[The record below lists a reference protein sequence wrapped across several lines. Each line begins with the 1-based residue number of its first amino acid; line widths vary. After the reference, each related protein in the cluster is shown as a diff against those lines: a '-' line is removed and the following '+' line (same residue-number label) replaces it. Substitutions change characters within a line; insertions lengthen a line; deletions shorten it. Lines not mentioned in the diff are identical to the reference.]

1 MKVLQKFPDTITI
14 ILVIT
19 ILFIGL
25 TWVIPAGE
33 FDRTFSDNT
42 EKIVAG
48 SYKQVEA
55 SPQGIT
61 AFLSSPIKGFISA
74 SQIIAFVFLVGGAFA
89 IINSTGAINA
99 GLFNVIQFS
108 HKKPKYKIFIVPF
121 LIVLFSFAGATFGMS
136 EEILIFILITVP
148 MAKAMGYDAIVGAAI
163 PIVGTGVGFG
173 GAFSNPFT
181 IGIAQGIAQIPL
193 FSGMEY
199 RIFVWFV
206 LTTIACI
213 VITHYAFVIERKPEK
228 SLMYGIDS
236 DKEQTQ
242 DIPTSDFELNNTRKL
257 ILIALIAAI
266 VILIY
271 GVSNFEW
278 YINEIAGLFIA
289 LAIFV
294 SILYRLPISKA
305 IDSFVDGAKDMMTAA
320 LVIGLA
326 KGLLIITQEGKII
339 DTILNSI
346 VSITQHTPPAVS
358 AECIFFFQSFLNF
371 FIPSGSGQ
379 ASLTMPI
386 IIPICDVSGISRQM
400 AVLTFQLGDGFTNLI
415 IPTSGVTMGALTLA
429 KIPYSKWFKW
439 MLPRMFL
446 FLIASMLLILP
457 PLFLFKW

>member
-1 MKVLQKFPDTITI
+1 MKLIQKFPDTITI

-33 FDRTFSDNT
+33 FERSMTNNT
-42 EKIVAG
+42 EKIIAG
-48 SYKQVEA
+48 SYKHVAA
-55 SPQGIT
+55 SPQGIK
-61 AFLSSPIKGFISA
+61 AFLEAPIKGFISA
-74 SQIIAFVFLVGGAFA
+74 SQIIAFVFLVGGAFS
-89 IINSTGAINA
+89 IINLTGAINA
-99 GLFNVIQFS
+99 GLFNVIEFS
-108 HKKPKYKIFIVPF
+108 QKKPKHKVFIIPF
-121 LIVLFSFAGATFGMS
+121 LIILFSFAGATFGMS

-181 IGIAQGIAQIPL
+181 IGIAQGIAQIPI

-206 LTTIACI
+206 LTTCACA
-213 VITHYAFVIERKPEK
+213 VITHYAIKIQKDPQK
-228 SLMYGIDS
+228 SLLYGFAD
-236 DKEQTQ
+236 DKEKNNVEV
-242 DIPTSDFELNNTRKL
+242 SDFKLNGARKI
-257 ILIALIAAI
+257 ILYALFVTIL
-266 VILIY
+266 ILIY
-271 GVSNFEW
+271 GVSNYDW
-278 YINEIAGLFIA
+278 YINEIAALFLA

-294 SILYRLPISKA
+294 SIIYRMSVSKA
-305 IDSFVDGAKDMMTAA
+305 VDAFVCGAKDMMTAA

-326 KGLLIITQEGKII
+326 KGLLIIAQEGKII

-346 VSITQHTPPAVS
+346 VAITQNTPTAVS

-386 IIPICDVSGISRQM
+386 IIPICDASEISRQM

-415 IPTSGVTMGALTLA
+415 IPTSGVTMGALSLA

-439 MLPRMFL
+439 MLPRML
-446 FLIASMLLILP
+446 VFLIASMLLILP
-457 PLFLFKW
+457 PLYLFNW

>member
-1 MKVLQKFPDTITI
+1 MKLIQKFPDTITI

-33 FDRTFSDNT
+33 FDRSVVNNT
-42 EKIVAG
+42 EKIIAG
-48 SYKQVEA
+48 SYKHVEA
-55 SPQGIT
+55 APQGIK
-61 AFLSSPIKGFISA
+61 AFLEAPIKGFISA
-74 SQIIAFVFLVGGAFA
+74 SQIIAFVFLVGGAFS
-89 IINSTGAINA
+89 IINLTGAINA
-99 GLFNVIQFS
+99 GLFNVIEFS
-108 HKKPKYKIFIVPF
+108 QKKPKHKIFIVPF
-121 LIVLFSFAGATFGMS
+121 LIILFSFAGATFGMS

-181 IGIAQGIAQIPL
+181 IGIAQGIAQIPI

-206 LTTIACI
+206 LTTCACA
-213 VITHYAFVIERKPEK
+213 VITHYAIKIEKNPQKSLLFGIADEKEK
-228 SLMYGIDS
+228 SS
-236 DKEQTQ
+236 VEA
-242 DIPTSDFELNNTRKL
+242 SDFKLDGRRKI
-257 ILIALIAAI
+257 ILYALFASIL
-266 VILIY
+266 ILIY
-271 GVSNFEW
+271 GVSNYDW
-278 YINEIAGLFIA
+278 YINEISALFLA

-294 SILYRLPISKA
+294 SIIYRMSMSKA
-305 IDSFVDGAKDMMTAA
+305 IDAFVLGAKDMMTAA

-326 KGLLIITQEGKII
+326 KGLLIIAQEGRII

-346 VSITQHTPPAVS
+346 VAITQNTPTAVS

-386 IIPICDVSGISRQM
+386 IIPICDASEISRQM

-415 IPTSGVTMGALTLA
+415 IPTSGVTMGALSLA

-439 MLPRMFL
+439 MLPRML
-446 FLIASMLLILP
+446 VFLIASMLLILP
-457 PLFLFKW
+457 PLYLFNW

>member
-1 MKVLQKFPDTITI
+1 MKLIQKFPDTITI

-19 ILFIGL
+19 VLFIGL

-33 FDRTFSDNT
+33 FDRTITNNT
-42 EKIVAG
+42 EKIIAG
-48 SYKQVEA
+48 SYKHVA
-55 SPQGIT
+55 SSPQGIK
-61 AFLSSPIKGFISA
+61 AFLEAPIKGFISA
-74 SQIIAFVFLVGGAFA
+74 SQIIAFVFLVGGAFS
-89 IINSTGAINA
+89 IINLTGAINA

-108 HKKPKYKIFIVPF
+108 QKRPKHKIFIVPF
-121 LIVLFSFAGATFGMS
+121 LVVLFSFAGATFGMS

-148 MAKAMGYDAIVGAAI
+148 MAKVMGYDAIVGAAI

-181 IGIAQGIAQIPL
+181 IGIAQGIAQIPI

-206 LTTIACI
+206 LTTCACA
-213 VITHYAFVIERKPEK
+213 VITHYAIKIEKNPQK
-228 SLMYGIDS
+228 SLLSGITDE
-236 DKEQTQ
+236 KESNQEV
-242 DIPTSDFELNNTRKL
+242 PDFKLDGRRKI
-257 ILIALIAAI
+257 ILYALFASIF
-266 VILIY
+266 ILIY
-271 GVSNFEW
+271 GVSNYDW
-278 YINEIAGLFIA
+278 YINEIAALFLA

-294 SILYRLPISKA
+294 AIIYRMSMSTA
-305 IDSFVDGAKDMMTAA
+305 IDAFVLGAKDMMTAA

-326 KGLLIITQEGKII
+326 KGLLIIAQEGKII

-346 VSITQHTPPAVS
+346 VAITQNTPTAVS

-386 IIPICDVSGISRQM
+386 IIPICDASEISRQM

-415 IPTSGVTMGALTLA
+415 IPTSGVTMGALSLA

-439 MLPRMFL
+439 MLPRML
-446 FLIASMLLILP
+446 VFLIASMLLILP
-457 PLFLFKW
+457 PLYLFNW

>member
-1 MKVLQKFPDTITI
+1 MKLLQKFPDTITI

-33 FDRTFSDNT
+33 FDRSHGNNT
-42 EKIVAG
+42 EKIIAG
-48 SYKQVEA
+48 SYKHVAA
-55 SPQGIT
+55 SPQGIK
-61 AFLSSPIKGFISA
+61 AFLEAPIKGFISA
-74 SQIIAFVFLVGGAFA
+74 SQIIAFVFLVGGAFS
-89 IINSTGAINA
+89 IINLTGAINA
-99 GLFNVIQFS
+99 GLFNVIEFS
-108 HKKPKYKIFIVPF
+108 QKKPKHKIFIIPF
-121 LIVLFSFAGATFGMS
+121 LIILFSFAGATFGLS

-181 IGIAQGIAQIPL
+181 IGIAQGIAQIPI

-206 LTTIACI
+206 LTTCACT
-213 VITHYAFVIERKPEK
+213 VITHYAIKIEKNPEK
-228 SLMYGIDS
+228 SLLFGSTDE
-236 DKEQTQ
+236 KEKSSLEV
-242 DIPTSDFELNNTRKL
+242 SDFKLDGSRKI
-257 ILIALIAAI
+257 ILYALFASII
-266 VILIY
+266 ILIY
-271 GVSNFEW
+271 GVSNYDW
-278 YINEIAGLFIA
+278 YINEIAALFLA

-294 SILYRLPISKA
+294 SIIYRMSMSKA
-305 IDSFVDGAKDMMTAA
+305 IDAFVSGAKDMMTAA

-326 KGLLIITQEGKII
+326 KGLLIIAQEGKII

-346 VSITQHTPPAVS
+346 VSITQDTPKAIS

-386 IIPICDVSGISRQM
+386 IIPICDASEISRQM

-415 IPTSGVTMGALTLA
+415 IPTSGVTMGALSLA

-439 MLPRMFL
+439 MLPRML
-446 FLIASMLLILP
+446 VFLIASMLLILP
-457 PLFLFKW
+457 PLYLFNW

>member
-1 MKVLQKFPDTITI
+1 MKLIQKFPDTITI
-14 ILVIT
+14 IFVIT

-33 FDRTFSDNT
+33 FDRSHASNS
-42 EKIVAG
+42 EKIIAG
-48 SYKQVEA
+48 SYKHVEV
-55 SPQGIT
+55 SPQGLK
-61 AFLSSPIKGFISA
+61 AFLEAPIKGFISA
-74 SQIIAFVFLVGGAFA
+74 SQIIAFVFLVGGAFS
-89 IINSTGAINA
+89 IINMTGAINA
-99 GLFNVIQFS
+99 GLFNVIEFS
-108 HKKPKYKIFIVPF
+108 QKKPKHKIFIIPF
-121 LIVLFSFAGATFGMS
+121 LIILFSFAGATFGMS

-181 IGIAQGIAQIPL
+181 IGIAQGIAQIPI

-206 LTTIACI
+206 LTACACA
-213 VITHYAFVIERKPEK
+213 VITHYAVKIEKNPQK
-228 SLMYGIDS
+228 SLLFGIS
-236 DKEQTQ
+236 EEKENSN
-242 DIPTSDFELNNTRKL
+242 IEVSDFKLDSGRKI
-257 ILIALIAAI
+257 ILYALFASII
-266 VILIY
+266 ILIY
-271 GVSNFEW
+271 GVSNYDW
-278 YINEIAGLFIA
+278 YINEIAALFLA

-294 SILYRLPISKA
+294 SIIYRMSMSTA
-305 IDSFVDGAKDMMTAA
+305 IDAFVSGAKDMMTAA

-326 KGLLIITQEGKII
+326 KGLLIIAQEGKII

-346 VSITQHTPPAVS
+346 VSITQDTPKAIS

-386 IIPICDVSGISRQM
+386 IIPICDASEISRQM

-415 IPTSGVTMGALTLA
+415 IPTSGVTMGALSLA

-439 MLPRMFL
+439 MLPRML
-446 FLIASMLLILP
+446 VFLIASMLLILP
-457 PLFLFKW
+457 PLYLFNW

>member
-1 MKVLQKFPDTITI
+1 MKLIQKFPDTITI

-19 ILFIGL
+19 VLFIGL

-33 FDRTFSDNT
+33 FDRTITNNT
-42 EKIVAG
+42 EKIIAG
-48 SYKQVEA
+48 SYKHVA
-55 SPQGIT
+55 SSPQGIK
-61 AFLSSPIKGFISA
+61 AFLEAPIKGFISA
-74 SQIIAFVFLVGGAFA
+74 SQIIAFVFLVGGAFS
-89 IINSTGAINA
+89 IINLTGAINA
-99 GLFNVIQFS
+99 GLYNVIQFS
-108 HKKPKYKIFIVPF
+108 QKRPKHKIFIVPF
-121 LIVLFSFAGATFGMS
+121 LVVLFSFAGATFGMS

-148 MAKAMGYDAIVGAAI
+148 MAKVMGYDAIVGAAI

-181 IGIAQGIAQIPL
+181 IGIAQGIAQIPI

-206 LTTIACI
+206 LTTCACA
-213 VITHYAFVIERKPEK
+213 VITHYAIKIEKNPQK
-228 SLMYGIDS
+228 SLLFGITDE
-236 DKEQTQ
+236 KESNQEV
-242 DIPTSDFELNNTRKL
+242 PDFKLDGRRKI
-257 ILIALIAAI
+257 ILYALFASIF
-266 VILIY
+266 ILIY
-271 GVSNFEW
+271 GVSNYDW
-278 YINEIAGLFIA
+278 YINEIAALFLA

-294 SILYRLPISKA
+294 AIIYRMSMSTA
-305 IDSFVDGAKDMMTAA
+305 IDAFVLGAKDMMTAA

-326 KGLLIITQEGKII
+326 KGLLIIAQEGKII

-346 VSITQHTPPAVS
+346 VAITQNTPTAVS

-386 IIPICDVSGISRQM
+386 IIPICDASEISRQM

-415 IPTSGVTMGALTLA
+415 IPTSGVTMGALSLA

-439 MLPRMFL
+439 MLPRML
-446 FLIASMLLILP
+446 VFLIASMLLILP
-457 PLFLFKW
+457 PLYLFNW

>member
-1 MKVLQKFPDTITI
+1 MKLIQKFPDTITI

-19 ILFIGL
+19 VLFIGL

-33 FDRTFSDNT
+33 FDRTITNNT
-42 EKIVAG
+42 EKIIAG
-48 SYKQVEA
+48 SYKHVA
-55 SPQGIT
+55 SSPQGIK
-61 AFLSSPIKGFISA
+61 AFLEAPIKGFISA
-74 SQIIAFVFLVGGAFA
+74 SQIIAFVFLVGGAFS
-89 IINSTGAINA
+89 IINLTGAINA

-108 HKKPKYKIFIVPF
+108 QKRPKHKIFIVPF
-121 LIVLFSFAGATFGMS
+121 LVVLFSFAGATFGMS

-148 MAKAMGYDAIVGAAI
+148 MAKVMGYDAIVGAAI

-181 IGIAQGIAQIPL
+181 IGIAQGIAQIPI

-206 LTTIACI
+206 LTTCACA
-213 VITHYAFVIERKPEK
+213 VITHYAIKIEKNPQK
-228 SLMYGIDS
+228 SLLFGITDE
-236 DKEQTQ
+236 KESNQEV
-242 DIPTSDFELNNTRKL
+242 PDFKLDGRRKI
-257 ILIALIAAI
+257 ILYALFASIF
-266 VILIY
+266 ILIY
-271 GVSNFEW
+271 GVSNYDW
-278 YINEIAGLFIA
+278 YINEIAALFLA

-294 SILYRLPISKA
+294 AIIYRMSMSTA
-305 IDSFVDGAKDMMTAA
+305 IDAFVLGAKDMMTAA

-326 KGLLIITQEGKII
+326 KGLLIIAQEGKII

-346 VSITQHTPPAVS
+346 VAITQNTPTAVS

-386 IIPICDVSGISRQM
+386 IIPICDASEISRQM

-415 IPTSGVTMGALTLA
+415 IPTSGVTMGALSLA

-439 MLPRMFL
+439 MLPRML
-446 FLIASMLLILP
+446 VFLIASMLLILP
-457 PLFLFKW
+457 PLYLFNW

>member
-1 MKVLQKFPDTITI
+1 MKFIQKFPDTITI

-19 ILFIGL
+19 LLFIGL

-33 FDRTFSDNT
+33 FDRLKVNNT
-42 EKIVAG
+42 EKIIAG
-48 SYKQVEA
+48 SYKHVAA
-55 SPQGIT
+55 SPQGIK
-61 AFLSSPIKGFISA
+61 AFLEAPIKGFISA
-74 SQIIAFVFLVGGAFA
+74 SQIIAFVFLVGGAFS
-89 IINSTGAINA
+89 IINFTGAINA
-99 GLFNVIQFS
+99 GLFNVIGFS
-108 HKKPKYKIFIVPF
+108 QKRPKHKIFIVPF
-121 LIVLFSFAGATFGMS
+121 LIILFSFAGATFGMS

-181 IGIAQGIAQIPL
+181 IGIAQGIAQIPI

-206 LTTIACI
+206 LTTCACA
-213 VITHYAFVIERKPEK
+213 VITHYAIKIEKNPQKSLLFGINEEKEK
-228 SLMYGIDS
+228 SSL
-236 DKEQTQ
+236 EV
-242 DIPTSDFELNNTRKL
+242 SDFKLDGSRKI
-257 ILIALIAAI
+257 ILYALFASII
-266 VILIY
+266 ILIY
-271 GVSNFEW
+271 GVSNYDW
-278 YINEIAGLFIA
+278 YINEIAALFLA

-294 SILYRLPISKA
+294 SIIYRMSMSKA
-305 IDSFVDGAKDMMTAA
+305 IDAFVCGAKDMMTAA

-326 KGLLIITQEGKII
+326 KGLLIIAQEGRII

-346 VSITQHTPPAVS
+346 VSITQDTPKAIS

-386 IIPICDVSGISRQM
+386 IIPICDASEISRQM

-415 IPTSGVTMGALTLA
+415 IPTSGVTMGALSLA

-439 MLPRMFL
+439 MLPRML
-446 FLIASMLLILP
+446 VFLIASMLLILP
-457 PLFLFKW
+457 PLYLFNW

>member
-1 MKVLQKFPDTITI
+1 MKLIQKFPDTITI

-33 FDRTFSDNT
+33 FDRSTVNNT
-42 EKIVAG
+42 EKIIAG
-48 SYKQVEA
+48 SYKHVAQ
-55 SPQGIT
+55 SPQGIK
-61 AFLSSPIKGFISA
+61 AFLEAPIKGFISA
-74 SQIIAFVFLVGGAFA
+74 SQIIAFVFLVGGAFS
-89 IINSTGAINA
+89 IINMTGAINA
-99 GLFNVIQFS
+99 GLFNVIEFS
-108 HKKPKYKIFIVPF
+108 QKRPNHKILIVPF
-121 LIVLFSFAGATFGMS
+121 LIILFSFAGATFGMS

-181 IGIAQGIAQIPL
+181 IGIAQGIAQIPI

-206 LTTIACI
+206 LTACACA
-213 VITHYAFVIERKPEK
+213 VITHYAIKIQKDPQRSLLYGIAEDKEK
-228 SLMYGIDS
+228 SNV
-236 DKEQTQ
+236 EV
-242 DIPTSDFELNNTRKL
+242 SDFELNGARKV
-257 ILIALIAAI
+257 ILYALFATIL
-266 VILIY
+266 ILIY
-271 GVSNFEW
+271 GVSNYDW
-278 YINEIAGLFIA
+278 YINEIAALFLA

-294 SILYRLPISKA
+294 SIIYRMSMSKA
-305 IDSFVDGAKDMMTAA
+305 IDAFVLGAKDMMTAA

-326 KGLLIITQEGKII
+326 KGLLIIAQEGKII

-346 VSITQHTPPAVS
+346 VSITQNTPTAVS
-358 AECIFFFQSFLNF
+358 AICIFFFQSFLNF

-386 IIPICDVSGISRQM
+386 IIPICDASEISRQM

-415 IPTSGVTMGALTLA
+415 IPTSGVTMGALSLA

-439 MLPRMFL
+439 MLPRML
-446 FLIASMLLILP
+446 VFLIASMLLILP
-457 PLFLFKW
+457 PLYLFNW

>member
-1 MKVLQKFPDTITI
+1 MKFIQKFPDTITI

-33 FDRTFSDNT
+33 FDRLKVNNT
-42 EKIVAG
+42 EKIIAG
-48 SYKQVEA
+48 SYKHVAA
-55 SPQGIT
+55 SPQGIK
-61 AFLSSPIKGFISA
+61 AFLEAPIKGFISA
-74 SQIIAFVFLVGGAFA
+74 SQIIAFVFLVGGAFS
-89 IINSTGAINA
+89 IINFTGAINA
-99 GLFNVIQFS
+99 GLFNVIEFS
-108 HKKPKYKIFIVPF
+108 QKRPKHKIFIVPF
-121 LIVLFSFAGATFGMS
+121 LIILFSFAGATFGMS

-181 IGIAQGIAQIPL
+181 IGIAQGIAQIPI

-206 LTTIACI
+206 LTTCACA
-213 VITHYAFVIERKPEK
+213 VITHYAIKIEKNPQKSLLFGINEEKEK
-228 SLMYGIDS
+228 SSL
-236 DKEQTQ
+236 EV
-242 DIPTSDFELNNTRKL
+242 SDFKLDGSRKI
-257 ILIALIAAI
+257 ILYALFASII
-266 VILIY
+266 ILIY
-271 GVSNFEW
+271 GVSNYDW
-278 YINEIAGLFIA
+278 YINEIAALFLA

-294 SILYRLPISKA
+294 SIIYRMSMSKA
-305 IDSFVDGAKDMMTAA
+305 IDAFVCGAKDMMTAA

-326 KGLLIITQEGKII
+326 KGLLIIAQEGRII

-346 VSITQHTPPAVS
+346 VSITQDTPKAIS

-386 IIPICDVSGISRQM
+386 IIPICDASEISRQM

-415 IPTSGVTMGALTLA
+415 IPTSGVTMGALSLA

-439 MLPRMFL
+439 MLPRML
-446 FLIASMLLILP
+446 VFLIASMLLILP
-457 PLFLFKW
+457 PLYLFNW

>member
-1 MKVLQKFPDTITI
+1 MKILEKFPDTITI

-19 ILFIGL
+19 LLFIGL
-25 TWVIPAGE
+25 TWIIPSGE
-33 FDRTFSDNT
+33 FDRTIANGT
-42 EKIVAG
+42 EKIIAG
-48 SYKQVEA
+48 SYKSVQA
-55 SPQGIT
+55 SPQGIK
-61 AFLSSPIKGFISA
+61 AFLEAPIKGFISA
-74 SQIIAFVFLVGGAFA
+74 SQIIAFVFLVGGAFS
-89 IINSTGAINA
+89 IINMTGAINA
-99 GLFNVIQFS
+99 GLFNVIEFS
-108 HKKPKYKIFIVPF
+108 HKRPKHKIFIVPF

-181 IGIAQGIAQIPL
+181 IGIAQGIAQIPI

-199 RIFVWFV
+199 RIFVWFI
-206 LTTIACI
+206 LTTCACF
-213 VITHYAFVIERKPEK
+213 VITHYAIKIGKDPKK
-228 SLMYGIDS
+228 SLLFGIADE
-236 DKEQTQ
+236 KENSNLE
-242 DIPTSDFELNNTRKL
+242 TSDFKLDTARKI
-257 ILIALIAAI
+257 ILYALFATIL
-266 VILIY
+266 ILIY
-271 GVSNFEW
+271 GVSNYNW
-278 YINEIAGLFIA
+278 YINEIAALFLA

-294 SILYRLPISKA
+294 SIVYRMSISKT
-305 IDSFVDGAKDMMTAA
+305 IDAFVLGAKDMMTAA

-346 VSITQHTPPAVS
+346 VSITQNTPKAVS

-386 IIPICDVSGISRQM
+386 IIPICDASEISRQM

-415 IPTSGVTMGALTLA
+415 IPTSGVTMGALSLA

-439 MLPRMFL
+439 MLPRMVV

-457 PLFLFKW
+457 PLYLFNW

>member
-1 MKVLQKFPDTITI
+1 MKLIQKFPDTITI

-19 ILFIGL
+19 VLFIGL

-33 FDRTFSDNT
+33 FDRTITNNT
-42 EKIVAG
+42 EKIIAG
-48 SYKQVEA
+48 SYKHVSS
-55 SPQGIT
+55 SPQGVK
-61 AFLSSPIKGFISA
+61 AFLEAPIKGFISA
-74 SQIIAFVFLVGGAFA
+74 SQIIAFVFLVGGAFS
-89 IINSTGAINA
+89 IINLTGAINA
-99 GLFNVIQFS
+99 GLFNVIEFS
-108 HKKPKYKIFIVPF
+108 QKRPKHKIFIVPF

-181 IGIAQGIAQIPL
+181 IGIAQGIAQIPI

-206 LTTIACI
+206 LTTCACA
-213 VITHYAFVIERKPEK
+213 VITHYAVKIEKNPQK
-228 SLMYGIDS
+228 SLLFGITDE
-236 DKEQTQ
+236 K
-242 DIPTSDFELNNTRKL
+242 DINHEVPDFKLDGRRKI
-257 ILIALIAAI
+257 ILYALFALIF
-266 VILIY
+266 ILIY
-271 GVSNFEW
+271 GVSNYDW
-278 YINEIAGLFIA
+278 YINEIAALFLA

-294 SILYRLPISKA
+294 SIIYRMSMSKA
-305 IDSFVDGAKDMMTAA
+305 IDAFVLGAKDMMTAA

-326 KGLLIITQEGKII
+326 KGLLIIAQEGKII

-346 VSITQHTPPAVS
+346 VAITQNTPTAVS

-386 IIPICDVSGISRQM
+386 IIPICDASEISRQM

-415 IPTSGVTMGALTLA
+415 IPTSGVTMGALSLA

-439 MLPRMFL
+439 MLPRML
-446 FLIASMLLILP
+446 VFLIASMLLILP
-457 PLFLFKW
+457 PLYLFNW

>member
-1 MKVLQKFPDTITI
+1 MKLIQKFPDTITI

-25 TWVIPAGE
+25 TWVVPAGE
-33 FDRTFSDNT
+33 FDRSLENNT
-42 EKIVAG
+42 EKIIAG
-48 SYKQVEA
+48 SYKHVA
-55 SPQGIT
+55 SAPQGIK
-61 AFLSSPIKGFISA
+61 AFLEAPIKGFISA
-74 SQIIAFVFLVGGAFA
+74 SQIIAFVFLVGGAFS
-89 IINSTGAINA
+89 IINLTGAINA
-99 GLFNVIQFS
+99 GLFNVIEFS
-108 HKKPKYKIFIVPF
+108 QKRPKHKIFVVPF

-181 IGIAQGIAQIPL
+181 IGIAQGIAQIPI

-206 LTTIACI
+206 LTVCACA
-213 VITHYAFVIERKPEK
+213 VITHYAIKIEKNPQKSLLFGLADEK
-228 SLMYGIDS
+228 SKNNL
-236 DKEQTQ
+236 EV
-242 DIPTSDFELNNTRKL
+242 SDFKLDTARKI
-257 ILIALIAAI
+257 ILYALFASIL
-266 VILIY
+266 ILIY
-271 GVSNFEW
+271 GVSNYNW
-278 YINEIAGLFIA
+278 YINEIAALFLA
-289 LAIFV
+289 LAFFV
-294 SILYRLPISKA
+294 SIIYRMSVSEA
-305 IDSFVDGAKDMMTAA
+305 IDAFVFGAKDMMTAA

-346 VSITQHTPPAVS
+346 VSITQDTPKGISAV
-358 AECIFFFQSFLNF
+358 CIFFFQSFLNF

-386 IIPICDVSGISRQM
+386 IIPICDASEISRQM

-415 IPTSGVTMGALTLA
+415 IPTSGVTMGALSLA

-439 MLPRMFL
+439 MLPRML
-446 FLIASMLLILP
+446 VFLIASMLLILP
-457 PLFLFKW
+457 PLYLFNW

>member
-1 MKVLQKFPDTITI
+1 MKLLQKFPDTITI

-33 FDRTFSDNT
+33 FDRLQGNNT
-42 EKIVAG
+42 EKIIAG
-48 SYKQVEA
+48 SYKHVEA
-55 SPQGIT
+55 SPQGIK
-61 AFLSSPIKGFISA
+61 AFLEAPIKGFISA
-74 SQIIAFVFLVGGAFA
+74 SQIIAFVFLVGGAFS
-89 IINSTGAINA
+89 IINLTGAINA
-99 GLFNVIQFS
+99 GLFNVIVFS
-108 HKKPKYKIFIVPF
+108 QKKPKHKIFIIPF
-121 LIVLFSFAGATFGMS
+121 LIILFSFAGATFGMS

-181 IGIAQGIAQIPL
+181 IGIAQGIAQIPI

-206 LTTIACI
+206 LTTCACV
-213 VITHYAFVIERKPEK
+213 VITHYAIKIQKNPEK
-228 SLMYGIDS
+228 SLLFGSIDE
-236 DKEQTQ
+236 KEKSNVEV
-242 DIPTSDFELNNTRKL
+242 SDFKLNGARKI
-257 ILIALIAAI
+257 ILYALFASII
-266 VILIY
+266 ILIY
-271 GVSNFEW
+271 GVSNYDW
-278 YINEIAGLFIA
+278 YINEIAALFLA

-294 SILYRLPISKA
+294 SIIYRMSMSKA
-305 IDSFVDGAKDMMTAA
+305 IDAFVCGAKDMMTAA

-346 VSITQHTPPAVS
+346 VSITQDTPKAIS

-386 IIPICDVSGISRQM
+386 IIPICDASEISRQM

-415 IPTSGVTMGALTLA
+415 IPTSGVTMGALSLA

-439 MLPRMFL
+439 MLPRML
-446 FLIASMLLILP
+446 VFLIASMLLILP
-457 PLFLFKW
+457 PLYLFNW

>member
-1 MKVLQKFPDTITI
+1 MKLIQKFPDTITI

-33 FDRTFSDNT
+33 FDRSVVNNT

-48 SYKQVEA
+48 SYKHVA
-55 SPQGIT
+55 AAPQGIK
-61 AFLSSPIKGFISA
+61 AFLEAPIKGFISA
-74 SQIIAFVFLVGGAFA
+74 SQIIAFVFLVGGAFS
-89 IINSTGAINA
+89 IINLTGAINA
-99 GLFNVIQFS
+99 GLFNVIEFS
-108 HKKPKYKIFIVPF
+108 QKRPKHKIFIVPF

-181 IGIAQGIAQIPL
+181 IGIAQGIAQIPI

-206 LTTIACI
+206 LTTCACA
-213 VITHYAFVIERKPEK
+213 VITHYAIKIEKNPQKSLLFGITDENEK
-228 SLMYGIDS
+228 SNI
-236 DKEQTQ
+236 EV
-242 DIPTSDFELNNTRKL
+242 SDFKLDVRRKI
-257 ILIALIAAI
+257 ILYALFASIL
-266 VILIY
+266 ILIY
-271 GVSNFEW
+271 GVSNYDW
-278 YINEIAGLFIA
+278 YINEISALFLA

-294 SILYRLPISKA
+294 SIIYRMSVSKA
-305 IDSFVDGAKDMMTAA
+305 IDAFVLGAKDMMTAA

-326 KGLLIITQEGKII
+326 KGLLIIAQEGKII

-346 VSITQHTPPAVS
+346 VAITQNTPTAVS

-386 IIPICDVSGISRQM
+386 IIPICDASEISRQM

-415 IPTSGVTMGALTLA
+415 IPTSGVTMGALSLA

-439 MLPRMFL
+439 MLPRML
-446 FLIASMLLILP
+446 VFLIASMLLILP
-457 PLFLFKW
+457 PLYLFNW